1 VTPVIETKSKLGSKK
16 LMWILIGI
24 VAFLVLLLLPLILC
38 WTVPCCCPDSSLAL
52 WIFTQ
57 KEKFKGKEKMINVK
71 KKETS
76 AKNIV
81 PELLNVV
88 GTDGGVFSSDEI
100 GERRYRANN
109 RVMPQTDIEYERE

>member
-1 VTPVIETKSKLGSKK
+1 
-16 LMWILIGI
+16 MWILIGI

-57 KEKFKGKEKMINVK
+57 KEKGKEKMINVK
-71 KKETS
+71 TKETS
-76 AKNIV
+76 AINIV